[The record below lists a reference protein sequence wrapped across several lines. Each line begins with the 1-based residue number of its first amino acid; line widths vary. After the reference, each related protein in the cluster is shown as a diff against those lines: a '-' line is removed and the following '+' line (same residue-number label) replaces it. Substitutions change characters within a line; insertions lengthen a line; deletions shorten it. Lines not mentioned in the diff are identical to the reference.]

1 MPPISTRRC
10 PSPGSR
16 PVVSVSRT
24 ISRISLRS
32 AGPAGDRA
40 QDSTDPALGMSKA
53 EARLDEKMR
62 APTLLR
68 IGHLLCEYC
77 LEFFLRHA
85 RPGEDALPLH
95 RFGRG
100 HERDH
105 IGISLAAGLE
115 EQGDVEDDGRRV
127 GVGPKESL
135 ALLAHQ
141 RVYDALERAQARL
154 VFEQNLRQ

>member
-85 RPGEDALPLH
+85 RPGEGAPPLH
-95 RFGRG
+95 RFGAG
-100 HERDH
+100 PGAGP
-105 IGISLAAGLE
+105 IGISPRAGLE
-115 EQGDVEDDGRRV
+115 EEGGCREDGRR
-127 GVGPKESL
+127 L
-135 ALLAHQ
+135 
-141 RVYDALERAQARL
+141 
-154 VFEQNLRQ
+154 